1 MMCNATPIVLNIK
14 NLFQCLFLFSIIKII
29 HSKSIRKYDECD
41 LFYNLTDCYYFPCLD
56 AHYSCGRDNHLA
68 RFSYDLCLLTT
79 KKYSS
84 QLTINAKFYFNHTNQ
99 CAMAS
104 LHDQLIEEKIS
115 SKFSCSHLQ
124 TLIFNIYLNCFQNN
138 QRENKMIK
146 IIDFCSIICENLQ
159 TIIDL
164 FLNLNNNYINLQRL
178 IRQTGKT
185 CGADV
190 NESIVHTVPSLLMA
204 ICLDRKDVHL
214 KQDITNIMF
223 NSRFEP
229 SDYDWI

>member
-104 LHDQLIEEKIS
+104 LHDQFKLF
-115 SKFSCSHLQ
+115 SK
-124 TLIFNIYLNCFQNN
+124 
-138 QRENKMIK
+138 
-146 IIDFCSIICENLQ
+146 
-159 TIIDL
+159 
-164 FLNLNNNYINLQRL
+164 
-178 IRQTGKT
+178 
-185 CGADV
+185 
-190 NESIVHTVPSLLMA
+190 
-204 ICLDRKDVHL
+204 
-214 KQDITNIMF
+214 
-223 NSRFEP
+223 
-229 SDYDWI
+229 